1 MTILLNIKTQNPSP
15 FGSAISEMQF
25 KSDTGGSY
33 RYGFNGEE
41 LMNELSGDGMAYD
54 LGERFYDGRLGK
66 MFSLDPLSAQYPWQS
81 PYAYC
86 YNNPIWILDVK
97 GMGGG
102 VELETTPGHGDIR
115 RVNGAIEMYDA
126 NVVIKNPDGTETK
139 GAWSQPS
146 DNMKLYISN
155 RYSKSSLFGI
165 DDGKDFTSTLS
176 LIVDQ
181 TIYLYSSEGV
191 TEVQTNKFTSF
202 AQEILLY
209 NNILVDFKFI
219 SKDEA
224 MKMFDSDGENGNQ
237 NILIYDVR
245 NNPISDPGSTL
256 FNVGSK
262 YQQKNENYINL
273 QAIIGFVNTFD
284 LNKNYTLGYVVAH
297 EIYHAI
303 TYRVTFYHKINNI
316 EIPNITGHTDGYNN
330 LNRNAKVIDWKLFK
344 QNQTIPSLA
353 SWPSNSNPNIK
364 TPSENSLYINRWL
377 QSKNKTKTYFKK
389 IW

>member
-1 MTILLNIKTQNPSP
+1 MYQNKPLSLFHIPP
-15 FGSAISEMQF
+15 FGSAINEMQY

-86 YNNPIWILDVK
+86 YNNPIWIVDVK

-155 RYSKSSLFGI
+155 RYSKSSFFGI

-176 LIVDQ
+176 FIS
-181 TIYLYSSEGV
+181 TTPSPYIH
-191 TEVQTNKFTSF
+191 
-202 AQEILLY
+202 
-209 NNILVDFKFI
+209 LVDKNI
-219 SKDEA
+219 S
-224 MKMFDSDGENGNQ
+224 
-237 NILIYDVR
+237 
-245 NNPISDPGSTL
+245 P
-256 FNVGSK
+256 
-262 YQQKNENYINL
+262 
-273 QAIIGFVNTFD
+273 
-284 LNKNYTLGYVVAH
+284 
-297 EIYHAI
+297 
-303 TYRVTFYHKINNI
+303 
-316 EIPNITGHTDGYNN
+316 
-330 LNRNAKVIDWKLFK
+330 
-344 QNQTIPSLA
+344 
-353 SWPSNSNPNIK
+353 
-364 TPSENSLYINRWL
+364 
-377 QSKNKTKTYFKK
+377 
-389 IW
+389 

>member
-1 MTILLNIKTQNPSP
+1 MYQNKPLSLFHIPP
-15 FGSAISEMQF
+15 FGSAINEMQY

-81 PYAYC
+81 TYAYC
-86 YNNPIWILDVK
+86 YNNPIWIVDVK

-115 RVNGAIEMYDA
+115 RVNGVIEMYDA

-155 RYSKSSLFGI
+155 RYSKSSFFGI

-191 TEVQTNKFTSF
+191 TEDQTNKFTSF

-219 SKDEA
+219 SKDQA
-224 MKMFDSDGENGNQ
+224 MKMFDENGENTNNNLLIYQIYNSDGYLPGLTHFIGPNQ
-237 NILIYDVR
+237 QQQFNYINISAINIRVLQY
-245 NNPISDPGSTL
+245 NL
-256 FNVGSK
+256 
-262 YQQKNENYINL
+262 NENYT
-273 QAIIGFVNTFD
+273 IGFV
-284 LNKNYTLGYVVAH
+284 LAH
-297 EIYHAI
+297 EIYHGI
-303 TYRVTFYHKINNI
+303 TNRINNYHNVNALPVNNSI
-316 EIPNITGHTDGYNN
+316 MNHYNNYNN
-330 LNRNAKVIDWKLFK
+330 LSCDANKINYNLFK
-344 QNQTIPSLA
+344 TNQSIPSL
-353 SWPSNSNPNIK
+353 NSNLINTNIQV
-364 TPSENSLYINRWL
+364 PSFHKNYINPWL
-377 QSKNKTKTYFKK
+377 NSKSKKFNKKLF
-389 IW
+389 